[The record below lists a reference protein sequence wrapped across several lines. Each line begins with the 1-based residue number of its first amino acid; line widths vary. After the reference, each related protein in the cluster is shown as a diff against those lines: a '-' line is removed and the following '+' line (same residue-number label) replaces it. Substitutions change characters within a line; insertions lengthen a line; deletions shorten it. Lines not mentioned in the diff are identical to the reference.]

1 MPARRR
7 AAPAASARPACAETM
22 TGHPALV
29 LRANY
34 FGDPIASRALAALL
48 DDIFG
53 IDVTILDRLG
63 GPDPTGVP
71 FAWFDASS
79 TCIANISAFS
89 MPLVINGNFTR
100 AAGLQSGAVRPE
112 YRGRGLFRS
121 VMEAALDYCDSE
133 GFEAV
138 TLLTDK
144 PALYEPYGFWALTQH
159 RFIGPAPTG
168 GRAAATRRL
177 DMASDA
183 DVTFLRRLLNARRPV
198 SDRFAPLR
206 QVEMF
211 LFNAALMPDL
221 RLDFM
226 EENGA
231 VIAWQQSEEGT
242 FELFDVAGAQIPTLA
257 DVITSLRI
265 TPSRIRVHF
274 APDHLDWT
282 GEAVADDGDMVLML
296 RGADGLHPEHLFAL
310 PPMAEF

>member
-1 MPARRR
+1 
-7 AAPAASARPACAETM
+7 M

-29 LRANY
+29 FRANY
-34 FGDPIASRALAALL
+34 FGDPAASLALAGLL
-48 DDIFG
+48 DDTFG

-71 FAWFDASS
+71 FAWFDASG

-100 AAGLQSGAVRPE
+100 AAALQSGAVRPDF
-112 YRGRGLFRS
+112 RGRGLFRS

-138 TLLTDK
+138 ALLTDK
-144 PALYEPYGFWALTQH
+144 PTLYERYGFRTLAQH
-159 RFIGPAPTG
+159 RFAGPAPTG
-168 GRAAATRRL
+168 GRAGATRQL
-177 DMASDA
+177 DMANDA
-183 DVTFLRRLLNARRPV
+183 DVTLLRRLLNGRRPV

-221 RLDFM
+221 RLDVM
-226 EENGA
+226 EEDGA
-231 VIAWQQSEEGT
+231 VIAWQQGEDGT
-242 FELFDVAGAQIPTLA
+242 FELFDVAGAQIPALA
-257 DVITSLRI
+257 DILASLRL
-265 TPSRIRVHF
+265 TPSKIHVHF
-274 APDHLDWT
+274 APDHLNWN
-282 GEAVADDGDMVLML
+282 GEAIADEGDVVLML
-296 RGADGLHPEHLFAL
+296 RGAEDLLPQKPFAL

>member
-1 MPARRR
+1 
-7 AAPAASARPACAETM
+7 M

-29 LRANY
+29 FRANY
-34 FGDPIASRALAALL
+34 FGNPAASRALAALL
-48 DDIFG
+48 DDTFG
-53 IDVTILDRLG
+53 INVTILDQLG

-71 FAWFDASS
+71 FAWFDASG

-89 MPLVINGNFTR
+89 MPLVINGNFIR
-100 AAGLQSGAVRPE
+100 AAGLQSGAVRPDF
-112 YRGRGLFRS
+112 RGQGLFRS

-138 TLLTDK
+138 ALLTDK
-144 PALYEPYGFWALTQH
+144 PALYERYGFRALAQH
-159 RFIGPAPTG
+159 RFAGPAPTD
-168 GRAAATRRL
+168 GRAGATRQL

-183 DVTFLRRLLNARRPV
+183 DVTLLRRLLNARRPV

-221 RLDFM
+221 RLDHL

-231 VIAWQQSEEGT
+231 VIAWQWGEDGT
-242 FELFDVAGAQIPTLA
+242 FELLDVAGAQIPVLA
-257 DVITSLRI
+257 NIIASLRI
-265 TPSRIRVHF
+265 TPSKIRVHF
-274 APDHLDWT
+274 APDHLDWN
-282 GEAVADDGDMVLML
+282 GEAIADDGDMVLML
-296 RGADGLHPEHLFAL
+296 RGAEGLRPEKPFAL

>member
-1 MPARRR
+1 
-7 AAPAASARPACAETM
+7 M
-22 TGHPALV
+22 TGEPALV
-29 LRANY
+29 FRANY
-34 FGDPIASRALAALL
+34 FGDPAASQALAALL
-48 DDIFG
+48 DDTFG

-63 GPDPTGVP
+63 GPDPTGLP
-71 FAWFDASS
+71 FAWFDVSG
-79 TCIANISAFS
+79 TCIANISVFS

-144 PALYEPYGFWALTQH
+144 PALYERYGFRALAQH
-159 RFIGPAPTG
+159 RFAGPAPAG
-168 GRAAATRRL
+168 GRAGATRQL
-177 DMASDA
+177 DMANDA
-183 DVTFLRRLLNARRPV
+183 DVTLLRRLLNGRRPV

-221 RLDFM
+221 RLDLM
-226 EENGA
+226 EEDGA
-231 VIAWQQSEEGT
+231 VIAWQQGADGT
-242 FELFDVAGAQIPTLA
+242 FELFDVAGAQIPALTDILA
-257 DVITSLRI
+257 GLRI
-265 TPSRIRVHF
+265 TPSKIRVHF

-282 GEAVADDGDMVLML
+282 GEAIADDGDMVLML
-296 RGADGLHPEHLFAL
+296 RGAEGLRPEHPFAL